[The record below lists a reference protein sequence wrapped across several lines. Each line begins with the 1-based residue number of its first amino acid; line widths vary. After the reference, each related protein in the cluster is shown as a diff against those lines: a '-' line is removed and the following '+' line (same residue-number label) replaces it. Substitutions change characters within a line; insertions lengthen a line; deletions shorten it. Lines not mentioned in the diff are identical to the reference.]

1 MENAYAAVHGG
12 EKESLEDVMEKYKST
27 VYGIALTRLKNRD
40 DADDVFQEVFLT
52 YWRKSPRFNSEEH
65 RKAWLINTAVNC
77 SKKLYG
83 KNRRF
88 YEKAEAQE
96 SVFTFADDRDTA
108 LFDAILSLDGALRE
122 IGEEYRT
129 VIYLHYF
136 EDMTAKQI
144 GKVLGLREGTVRMR
158 LTRARQLLKEKTGGE
173 EFD

>member
-1 MENAYAAVHGG
+1 MENTYAAVHGG
-12 EKESLEDVMEKYKST
+12 KKESLEDVIKKYKST

-52 YWRKSPRFNSEEH
+52 YWKKSPHFNSEEH

-88 YEKAEAQE
+88 YSEIETEEPVYTFE
-96 SVFTFADDRDTA
+96 SDGDTA
-108 LFDAILSLDGALRE
+108 LYTVIMSLP
-122 IGEEYRT
+122 EEYRT
-129 VIYLHYF
+129 VIYLYYF
-136 EDMTAKQI
+136 EDMTTKQI
-144 GKVLGLREGTVRMR
+144 GKVLGVREGTVRMR
-158 LTRARQLLKEKTGGE
+158 LTRARNLLKAKTGGV